1 MFESYVE
8 SESNTGF
15 KGFVRRHFGPVVHA
29 DIAEEGL
36 REIGLVFIVL
46 YLLSGV
52 FGFASTQNLWILGEA
67 FVMAVAALLL
77 YLTKSRVAAVFLLV
91 LTSLNAALALPRLLP
106 LIWVAFAIRATQLA
120 FAYRRLRKVEAST
133 AAFD

>member
-15 KGFVRRHFGPVVHA
+15 KGFVRRHFGPVIHA

-67 FVMAVAALLL
+67 FVMAVAAD
-77 YLTKSRVAAVFLLV
+77 R
-91 LTSLNAALALPRLLP
+91 TSGP
-106 LIWVAFAIRATQLA
+106 FADRGRI
-120 FAYRRLRKVEAST
+120 ASISVR
-133 AAFD
+133 

>member
-15 KGFVRRHFGPVVHA
+15 KGFVKRHFGRVIHA
-29 DIAEEGL
+29 DVAEEGL

-46 YLLSGV
+46 YLLSGL
-52 FGFASTQNLWILGEA
+52 FGFGSTKSFWILGEA
-67 FVMAVAALLL
+67 LVMAFVALML
-77 YLTKSRVAAVFLLV
+77 YLTKSRIAAVFLLV
-91 LTSLNAALALPRLLP
+91 LTSLNAVLAFPRIFP
-106 LIWVAFAIRATQLA
+106 WIWVAFAIRATQLA

>member
-15 KGFVRRHFGPVVHA
+15 KGFVRRHFGRVIHA
-29 DIAEEGL
+29 DIAAEGL

-52 FGFASTQNLWILGEA
+52 FGVVSTENPWVLVEA
-67 FVMAVAALLL
+67 LIMAFAALML
-77 YLTKSRVAAVFLLV
+77 YLTKSRVAAVFLLA
-91 LTSLNAALALPRLLP
+91 LTSLNAALALPRIFP
-106 LIWVAFAIRATQLA
+106 LIWVGFAIRATQLA

-133 AAFD
+133 AAFE